1 MEIRHN
7 LEKHLREVVRERD
20 PYLATGGHFYVREY
34 IRQELRQFGQV
45 ETQEFKIK
53 GRSHYNL
60 ILDLPAR
67 SNIALKPPILIIA
80 HYDTVP
86 GSPGA
91 DDNGTGIAVL
101 LELARVFSSNTAQ
114 FPLRLVA
121 VDLEEYGLL
130 GSKAYAGF
138 LQQQKQSLRLVISL
152 EMLGY
157 CDNTPNSQL
166 YPPLLK
172 YFYPS
177 EGNFIALISNFHT
190 MFDTINMAKNIKK
203 TSIPCEW
210 LVAPLRGFL
219 VPDTRRSDHAP
230 FWDCGYKAIMVTD
243 TANLRNPHYHKPSD
257 TLATINLDFLTG
269 VCEGLIEAIE
279 NIS

>member
-7 LEKHLREVVRERD
+7 LETHLREVVRPRD
-20 PYLATGGHFYVREY
+20 PYFATGGHFYVREY
-34 IRQELRQFGQV
+34 IRQELAQFCEVKTHEFTINGQ
-45 ETQEFKIK
+45 TH
-53 GRSHYNL
+53 SNL
-60 ILDLPAR
+60 ILDLPAPE
-67 SNIALKPPILIIA
+67 NIANKPPILIVA
-80 HYDTVP
+80 HYDAVP

-91 DDNGTGIAVL
+91 DDNATGIAVL
-101 LELARVFSSNTAQ
+101 LELARVFSSITAR

-130 GSKAYAGF
+130 GSKAYAR
-138 LQQQKQSLRLVISL
+138 LLKQQKQSLRLVIGL

-157 CDNTPNSQL
+157 CDNRPNSQL

-172 YFYPS
+172 YFYPNR
-177 EGNFIALISNFHT
+177 GNFITLIGNFHT
-190 MFDTINMAKNIKK
+190 MLDTIKMAKNIRK
-203 TSIPCEW
+203 TSLPCEW

-243 TANLRNPHYHKPSD
+243 TANLRNPHYHKSSD
-257 TLATINLDFLTG
+257 TLATIDLDFLTG
-269 VCEGLIEAIE
+269 VCQGLIGAIE